1 MGEPPSTGQPSGQ
14 RRRIVTPSP
23 PAPVPAPRRS
33 LVTAAAPAA
42 DRSTLTV
49 SPSGVDT
56 NGHSDVPGNN
66 TGNES
71 GQNSSDETV
80 VRDTGSMA
88 IATLISRITGFIRTV
103 MITSMLGGAIA
114 SAFNLANT
122 LPNMIT
128 EVVLG
133 SVLTALVVPV
143 LVRAEKEDPDK
154 GARFIR
160 QLFTLTLTL
169 LLGVTVLAT
178 AGAPVLVRMMMDE
191 EAATNYTQATSFAY
205 LLLPQIFFYGLFSL
219 FMAILNT
226 KGVFKPGA
234 WAPVVNNLISIT
246 VLAAYR
252 LVPGSLNPAAPSS
265 ISDPHV
271 LLLGLGTT
279 FGVVM
284 QCLIMLPSLKRL
296 KIDLRPLW
304 GIDDRLKEFGG
315 MALAIV
321 AYVLISQLGYVFTAR
336 IANNADASA
345 YAIYQQHWQLLQVP
359 YGIIGVTL
367 LTAIM
372 PRLSRNA
379 ADGDDKAVVRDLTLA
394 TKLTFIALIPII
406 IFMTALGP
414 DIGNALFGY
423 GAFTTEEARI
433 LGRTISFSAF
443 TLIPYALVMLHL
455 RVFYA
460 REDAWTPTF
469 IIAGITVTKVF
480 LSYLAPVVASSS
492 ENVVILLGAANGF
505 GFIAGALIGAFLL
518 KRKLGNLQSGTIMH
532 TSLWAAASSLVGIAA
547 GLLVRWLMR
556 ASSFGPVD
564 IVTSMGMRDS
574 LGILIEIAIEGIV
587 FLIVTGI
594 VLSRSGL
601 PEVQN
606 LGRVFARIP
615 VIGKFIRPNEDNVIE
630 TGTTDPTEM
639 SQQFLASDTFN
650 ASPVP
655 PPMSAGVVRGPRL
668 VAGAPVSD
676 GRFRL
681 LRDHGSVSGAQ
692 FWQAKEIKTGR
703 TVALTFVDTQ
713 GQAPMAPVSADEAA
727 RISRDVARRTRQLG
741 ALHHEAVAPNIQ
753 VLAYRAG
760 CLVVADWIP
769 GSSLK
774 AVAESEADLHPEAVA
789 IAMAP
794 LADALA
800 EAHDNDALLG
810 LDNRN
815 RLRVSVDGEVV
826 LAFPAVLPTSSQKGD
841 ASSFASALELLDTA
855 TGDINSDELDDITAR
870 ARKLSDDIA
879 NPETDNPD
887 SQRYRDLATDLRAF
901 SKADAAVA
909 DQQEEVESTGQTPH
923 GDDFN
928 EFEDSSTSVVP
939 VVKDETPNPASVSG
953 FGSRGYTP
961 RGFALLIAL
970 AVAVVVLIAALT
982 TYLVGFVG
990 GGSSQSPVNQES
1002 VEGDA
1007 SDMETSTA
1015 RPLPVVVNLQ
1025 QANTWQAPGQDQS
1038 SDNPGDTSNVID
1050 GDTSTTWSTDA
1061 YPNGL
1066 GTKPGIG
1073 LIVEP
1078 QRAMELQ
1085 HIEIDTTTTGV
1096 SYNIYALPAGQ
1107 ETNRDTTPLESLPL
1121 ISDGTLRSSSNSI
1134 EIDSQPDITGV
1145 VIWFTDIPTDKGG
1158 VAEISEVSLI
1168 GIPE

>member
-1 MGEPPSTGQPSGQ
+1 MEQTPSSGQ
-14 RRRIVTPSP
+14 RGRIVTPSP
-23 PAPVPAPRRS
+23 PAPVPAPRR
-33 LVTAAAPAA
+33 TREPASQPVD

-56 NGHSDVPGNN
+56 NNQSDNSD
-66 TGNES
+66 EL
-71 GQNSSDETV
+71 SSDETV

-88 IATLISRITGFIRTV
+88 VATLVSRITGFIRTV

-133 SVLTALVVPV
+133 SVLTSLVVPV

-160 QLFTLTLTL
+160 QLFTLTVTL
-169 LLGVTVLAT
+169 LLAVTVIAT
-178 AGAPVLVRMMMDE
+178 ASAPALVRMMMDE
-191 EAATNYTQATSFAY
+191 EAQTNYVQSTSFAY

-252 LVPGSLNPAAPSS
+252 LLPGSLNPAAPSPV
-265 ISDPHV
+265 SDPHV
-271 LLLGLGTT
+271 LLLGVGTT
-279 FGVVM
+279 FGVVV

-304 GIDDRLKEFGG
+304 GIDNRLKEFGG

-321 AYVLISQLGYVFTAR
+321 AYVAISQLGYVITAR
-336 IANNADASA
+336 IANSADASA

-359 YGIIGVTL
+359 YGIVGVTL

-460 REDAWTPTF
+460 REEAWTPTF
-469 IIAGITVTKVF
+469 IIAGITATKVF
-480 LSYLAPVVASSS
+480 LSYLAPMVASSS
-492 ENVVILLGAANGF
+492 DNVVVLLGSANGF
-505 GFIAGALIGAFLL
+505 GFIAGAVIGAFLL

-532 TSLWAAASSLVGIAA
+532 TSAWAVASSLVGIAA
-547 GLLVRWLMR
+547 ALLVRALLR
-556 ASSFGPVD
+556 TSTFGPIE
-564 IVTSMGMRDS
+564 IVERMGMRDS
-574 LGILIEIAIEGIV
+574 LGILIELAIEGIV

-601 PEVQN
+601 PEVHN

-615 VIGKFIRPNEDNVIE
+615 VIGKFIRPNEEKAIE
-630 TGTTDPTEM
+630 TGTTDPAEM

-668 VAGAPVSD
+668 VPGAPVSD

-681 LRDHGSVSGAQ
+681 LRDHGSVAGAQ
-692 FWQAKEIKTGR
+692 FWQATELSTGR

-713 GQAPMAPVSADEAA
+713 GQAPMAPVSPEEAA
-727 RISRDVARRTRQLG
+727 ERSREVARRTRQLG
-741 ALHHEAVAPNIQ
+741 ALNHAAVAPNIH
-753 VLAYRAG
+753 VLAYRSG
-760 CLVVADWIP
+760 CLVVADWIQ

-789 IAMAP
+789 NAMAP

-800 EAHDNDALLG
+800 EAHENQALLG

-815 RLRVSVDGEVV
+815 RLRVSVDGEVI
-826 LAFPAVLPTSSQKGD
+826 LAFPAVLPNASEQAD
-841 ASSFASALELLDTA
+841 ASSFASALELLDAA
-855 TGDINSDELDDITAR
+855 TGEITSDELDRITAQ
-870 ARKLSDDIA
+870 ARKLSDDLA
-879 NPETDNPD
+879 NPEAEDPT
-887 SQRYRDLATDLRAF
+887 SQRYRELANELRAF
-901 SKADAAVA
+901 SKADQAPAEQTDETENA
-909 DQQEEVESTGQTPH
+909 DHSAQGSAQGE
-923 GDDFN
+923 DID
-928 EFEDSSTSVVP
+928 EFEDTSTSVVP

-953 FGSRGYTP
+953 FGSRGYTY

-982 TYLVGFVG
+982 TYLVSFVG
-990 GGSSQSPVNQES
+990 GNNTQSPVNQES

-1007 SDMETSTA
+1007 TGGGTAGEAAASSSA
-1015 RPLPVVVNLQ
+1015 RPLPVIADLEK
-1025 QANTWQAPGQDQS
+1025 ANTWQAPGQFQEADH
-1038 SDNPGDTSNVID
+1038 PGDTANAID
-1050 GDTSTTWSTDA
+1050 GDPSTTWSTDA
-1061 YPNGL
+1061 YSNGL
-1066 GTKPGIG
+1066 GTKPGVG

-1085 HIEIDTTTTGV
+1085 HIEINTTTPGV
-1096 SYNIYALPAGQ
+1096 AYNIYALPAGV
-1107 ETNRDTTPLESLPL
+1107 ETNSAITPLESLPL
-1121 ISDGTLRSSSNSI
+1121 IADGTLRSAKNSI
-1134 EIDSQPDITGV
+1134 QITSQPDITGV
-1145 VIWFTDIPTDKGG
+1145 VIWLTDIPSSNGG

-1168 GIPE
+1168 GIPD